1 MEIFMSEETFL
12 IDCPLCEARIEVE
25 KKTGKVIN
33 HWEKPKLK
41 KGEDPFKKA
50 LEGIKDNKNKLDD
63 YFSGAKNSMEDKKK
77 ELLDKFEKEKK
88 RIKDTGDTSKP
99 INPMDLD

>member
-1 MEIFMSEETFL
+1 MSEETFL
-12 IDCPLCEARIEVE
+12 IDCPICEARIEVE
-25 KKTGKVIN
+25 RRTGKVVK

-50 LEGIKDNKNKLDD
+50 LEDIKKNENKLDD
-63 YFSGAKNSMEDKKK
+63 YFLGAKTSMDDKKK

-88 RIKDTGDTSKP
+88 RIIDSGDTSKP

>member
-1 MEIFMSEETFL
+1 ME
-12 IDCPLCEARIEVE
+12 R
-25 KKTGKVIN
+25 KTGKVVK
-33 HWEKPKLK
+33 HWAKPKLK

-50 LEGIKDNKNKLDD
+50 LEGIKANENKLDD
-63 YFSGAKNSMEDKKK
+63 YFSGAQNSMEDKKK

-88 RIKDTGDTSKP
+88 RIKDSGDTSKP

>member
-1 MEIFMSEETFL
+1 MSEETFL
-12 IDCPLCEARIEVE
+12 IDCPICEAKIEVE
-25 KKTGKVIN
+25 RRTGKVIK

-50 LEGIKDNKNKLDD
+50 LEDIKKNENNLDD
-63 YFSGAKNSMEDKKK
+63 YFSGAKGSMDDKKK

-88 RIKDTGDTSKP
+88 RIKNSGDTSKP